1 MGNVLSRNG
10 SLGSVLGKRRADHE
24 DRDNVKRMRA
34 EPTETDAGIT
44 AFVNPTLPG
53 FRGIIKYRI
62 EDFIVQEVDLDG
74 HVVRLTSLDA
84 NAIDQKEKEIKA
96 RIPKMTESEFDDHIA
111 QLFGEDLSK
120 QLRALLNTP
129 NDTETVLTFEFTREQ
144 RFAFYDAF
152 DQLHLKKKPLM
163 FAKEGILTVKWPKDE
178 TEQGRDPAPNFE
190 ALGGE
195 YLQFHVYKSGVE
207 NAKAVSW
214 IAQYAG
220 VKEGK
225 IGFAG
230 TKDARAV
237 TVQAMTIQKARVKN
251 LLQAREELNER
262 NIYIGDF
269 NYVPNGLT
277 LGDLKGNRFS
287 IVLRDVSGI
296 SEQEIVRSVDSLKE
310 NGFINYFGMQRF
322 GTGAIM
328 THEIGYQIL
337 KKEFQEACELIL
349 KPRPGE
355 RTDFEN
361 ARIKWQETKDPE
373 QVAKLFPRA
382 AASENAVLRSYT
394 RFPNDH
400 KKAILSLPRRMLSM
414 YLHAYQSYVWNHVVS
429 ERIKRFGCDKP
440 LVGDI
445 VLEETGNASKN
456 KSSGRGRGRGRGRGG
471 SAGRRLPTMRKQP
484 KVLTEEDLDSY
495 SIEDVVY
502 PIPGHRTVYPKNEIG
517 DIYRD
522 LLEKDQITFDKSEQY
537 MKDLAGDYRPMLAKA
552 DDLEWSLIR
561 YDDPCAPLC
570 YTDLDKI
577 TNKDE
582 PTNIPDGKHLALLIE
597 FTLGTS
603 QYATMALREI
613 LRYDTSSK
621 AQARH
626 VHNE

>member
-10 SLGSVLGKRRADHE
+10 SLGSVLGKRRADYD
-24 DRDNVKRMRA
+24 DRDNVKRMRT

-62 EDFIVQEVDLDG
+62 EDFLVHEVDLDG

-84 NAIDQKEKEIKA
+84 SVIEQKENEIKA
-96 RIPKMTESEFDDHIA
+96 RTPPMSESEFDNHIA
-111 QLFGEDLSK
+111 QLFGENLSK
-120 QLRALLNTP
+120 QLRTLLNAT
-129 NDTETVLTFEFTREQ
+129 NDTETVLTFEFTKEQ

-152 DQLHLKKKPLM
+152 DQLQMEKKPQM
-163 FAKEGILTVKWPKDE
+163 ACKDGVLTVKWPKDE
-178 TEQGRDPAPNFE
+178 SEKGRDPAPNYA

-214 IAQYAG
+214 IAQYAN
-220 VKEGK
+220 VKEAK
-225 IGFAG
+225 IGYAG

-251 LLQAREELNER
+251 LLQVREELNKR

-269 NYVPNGLT
+269 DYVPNRLT

-296 SEQEIVRSVDSLKE
+296 SEQEIVRSIESLKE

-337 KKEFQEACELIL
+337 KKDFQEACELIL

-355 RTDFEN
+355 RSDFEN
-361 ARIKWQETKDPE
+361 ARNTWQETKDAE
-373 QVAKLFPRA
+373 QTLKLLPRA
-382 AASENAVLRSYT
+382 AASENALLRSYI
-394 RFPNDH
+394 RFPNNH
-400 KKAILSLPRRMLSM
+400 KKAIFSLPRRMLSM

-440 LVGDI
+440 LVGDL
-445 VLEETGNASKN
+445 VLEDTDNATKN
-456 KSSGRGRGRGRGRGG
+456 KFSGRGRGRGG

-484 KVLTEEDLDSY
+484 KVLTEDDLNSY
-495 SIEDVVY
+495 TIEDVVY
-502 PIPGHRTVYPKNEIG
+502 PIPGHRTVYPKNEMG

-522 LLEKDQITFDKSEQY
+522 LLEKDQIVFDKSEQY
-537 MKDLAGDYRPMLAKA
+537 LKDLSGDYRPMLAKA
-552 DDLEWSLIR
+552 DDLEWSLIH
-561 YDDPCAPLC
+561 YNDPYAPLC
-570 YTDLDKI
+570 YTDLDKL
-577 TNKDE
+577 TNKSE
-582 PTNIPDGKHLALLIE
+582 PTNIPGK
-597 FTLGTS
+597 
-603 QYATMALREI
+603 
-613 LRYDTSSK
+613 
-621 AQARH
+621 
-626 VHNE
+626 

>member
-10 SLGSVLGKRRADHE
+10 SLGSVLGKRAADHD
-24 DRDNVKRMRA
+24 DRDNVKRMKS

-44 AFVNPTLPG
+44 AFVNPNLPG
-53 FRGIIKYRI
+53 FHGIIKYRL
-62 EDFIVQEVDLDG
+62 VLAKKMHEVDLDN
-74 HVVRLTSLDA
+74 HVVRLSSLDA
-84 NAIDQKEKEIKA
+84 RAIEQKEEKIKA
-96 RIPKMTESEFDDHIA
+96 AIPTMTASEFDDHIA

-120 QLRALLNTP
+120 QLRTLLNSP
-129 NDTETVLTFEFTREQ
+129 NDTETTLTFEFSKEQ

-152 DQLHLKKKPLM
+152 DQLKLEKKPHM
-163 FAKEGILTVKWPKDE
+163 SSKDGVLTVKWPKDE
-178 TEQGRDPAPNFE
+178 ADKGRDPAPNFE

-207 NAKAVSW
+207 NTKAVSW
-214 IAQYAG
+214 VAQFAG
-220 VKEGK
+220 VKESK

-237 TVQAMTIQKARVKN
+237 TVQAMTIHKARVKN
-251 LLQAREELNER
+251 LLQARQELNER
-262 NIYIGDF
+262 KIYIGDF

-296 SEQEIVRSVDSLKE
+296 SEQEIVRSVESLKE

-322 GTGAIM
+322 GTSAIM
-328 THEIGYQIL
+328 THEVGYQIL
-337 KKEFQEACELIL
+337 KKDFKEACELIL
-349 KPRPGE
+349 KPRPGD
-355 RTDFEN
+355 RADFEN
-361 ARIKWQETKDPE
+361 ARIQWQETRNPE
-373 QVAKLFPRA
+373 QAAKMFPRA
-382 AASENAVLRSYT
+382 ATSENAVLRSYT
-394 RFPNDH
+394 RFPNNH

-445 VLEETGNASKN
+445 VLEDAVNTTKN
-456 KSSGRGRGRGRGRGG
+456 KTSTRGRGRGRGG
-471 SAGRRLPTMRKQP
+471 SAGRRFPTMRKQP
-484 KVLTEEDLDSY
+484 KVLTEDDLTLY

-502 PIPGHRTVYPKNEIG
+502 PIPGHRTVYPKNEVG

-522 LLEKDQITFDKSEQY
+522 LLEKDQIVFDKSEQY

-570 YTDLDKI
+570 YTDLDRI
-577 TNKDE
+577 VNKDE
-582 PTNIPDGKHLALLIE
+582 PTNIPDGKHLALRIE

-626 VHNE
+626 VHTE